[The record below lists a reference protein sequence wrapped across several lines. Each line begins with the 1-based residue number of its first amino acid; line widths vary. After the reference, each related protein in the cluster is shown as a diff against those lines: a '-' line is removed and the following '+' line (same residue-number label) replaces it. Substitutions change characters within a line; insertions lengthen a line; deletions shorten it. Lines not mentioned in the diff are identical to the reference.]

1 MTLKA
6 ISITRCS
13 GTPVVGY
20 TLAIWSTQRV
30 IASTYVVVGQAV
42 RLPAQTAS
50 HLGETLGLD
59 EVVESK
65 RREHG
70 AVAVDVCLDEQ
81 GGAADA
87 VEVDHVALVAVDI
100 CEKALVVV

>member
-1 MTLKA
+1 MILMA

-20 TLAIWSTQRV
+20 TLAIRSIQMV
-30 IASTYVVVGQAV
+30 GIALTYVVVRQAV

-87 VEVDHVALVAVDI
+87 VEVDDVLWVAVDV
-100 CEKALVVV
+100 CKK